1 MDNFKDKRI
10 LGTKYQHFKINY
22 MKKLF
27 LSILS
32 ISYLV
37 SFGAGLT
44 IEKADL
50 KWTVGNKW
58 YMAITPGQQ
67 ISSFITTGTGVTWD
81 LSSFELAPG
90 KDTIEVSAPKQ
101 GSGSVVNIKSNIIP
115 ETNYTETAAN
125 YSAKT
130 IFYLNNNY
138 DLAAALTTGLSHQY
152 QNTWNDA
159 TNAYSGLI
167 SITVNGEVVAE
178 GQVTTS
184 FGTFDCI
191 LVQESYNISG
201 NVSTY
206 YYWETKEFG
215 RIAYF
220 IEGNLSVML
229 DNNFNPP
236 TNTQEISVVNVNV
249 YPNPTTDQFTVRG
262 DLLKNVKVFDA
273 LGNLVLNTSV
283 TLGSININTN
293 EFKNGLYFV
302 QATSLNGVSTKSLI
316 VK

>member
-1 MDNFKDKRI
+1 MR
-10 LGTKYQHFKINY
+10 
-22 MKKLF
+22 KLF
-27 LSILS
+27 FSILS
-32 ISYLV
+32 ISYLA
-37 SFGAGLT
+37 SFGGGLT
-44 IEKADL
+44 IEKSDL
-50 KWTVGNKW
+50 KWTVGNQW

-67 ISSFITTGTGVTWD
+67 ISSFTTTGTGVTWD

-90 KDTIEVSAPKQ
+90 KDTILVSTPKP

-115 ETNYTETAAN
+115 ETNYTETATN

-130 IFYLNNNY
+130 IFYLNKNY
-138 DLAAALTTGLSHQY
+138 DLATALTTGLSHQY
-152 QNTWNDA
+152 QNTWNES
-159 TNAYSGLI
+159 TTAYLGLI

-178 GQVTTS
+178 GQITTS

-191 LVQESYNISG
+191 LAQESYNISG

-236 TNTQEISVVNVNV
+236 TATQEVSIANFNV
-249 YPNPTTDQFTVRG
+249 YPNPSTNQFTVKG
-262 DLLKNVKVFDA
+262 DLLKNVKVFDT
-273 LGNLVLNTSV
+273 LGNLVLNSNV
-283 TLGSININTN
+283 TGGSLNVNTI
-293 EFKNGLYFV
+293 EFKPGLYFV
-302 QATSLNGVSTKSLI
+302 QAKSLNGLSTKSLI